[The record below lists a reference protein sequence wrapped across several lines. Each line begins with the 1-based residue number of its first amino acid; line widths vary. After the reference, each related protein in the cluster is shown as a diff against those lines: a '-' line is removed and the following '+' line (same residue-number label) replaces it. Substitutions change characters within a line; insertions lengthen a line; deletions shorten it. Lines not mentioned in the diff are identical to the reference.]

1 MHCKQSSP
9 SSYFPA
15 MNIFM
20 FLSQLLSDLT
30 RSPNKSRTKSTPN
43 QLVKLVELM
52 VSAVDDIK
60 MCGWCIKPAWAG
72 AHYANRGI
80 NPDVI
85 IQHLNCLHYLHTP
98 PPHWTGQRTVVNSY
112 LCCLPTLKPS
122 NYSWPKPDMQL
133 YFCIAVENW
142 SKDKTFCYTGYRQ
155 KKLSFTNKSYMT
167 GVKTEVEPIWFAASS
182 VHS

>member
-1 MHCKQSSP
+1 MHCKQSST

-60 MCGWCIKPAWAG
+60 MCGWCIKPGWAG

-167 GVKTEVEPIWFAASS
+167 GVKTEVEPI
-182 VHS
+182 